1 MALYLL
7 DIVKAAD
14 PSIAT
19 VIRSESML
27 REQRRIG
34 ICSHTLSF
42 HGGFKMNPALDVEV
56 LSLWHHCYFSSG
68 LHCLLS
74 KNYFSI
80 SLPLPN
86 MVTLPLVFLL

>member
-34 ICSHTLSF
+34 ICSPTLSF

-56 LSLWHHCYFSSG
+56 LSLWHRCYFSSG

-74 KNYFSI
+74 KNHFPVP
-80 SLPLPN
+80 LPLP
-86 MVTLPLVFLL
+86 PVFLL